1 MLKVCL
7 VVDVEGFISFKQ
19 NNPEW
24 KALQNLKKIP
34 AYLLR
39 GLLYDLKGYENTYK
53 IICKHRFPVSFMLV
67 GSLFKPLGKKKFID
81 YGYHTY
87 NHKPLTYLPDKKILG
102 EIKNI
107 YNAVSFSAP
116 MNLIDDPLNPG
127 RILKM
132 LKKEGYKIVIWGGS
146 TIRGK
151 DKKIVVVKPRKKV
164 TKLEIKE
171 GIKCVYISNL
181 FNDKTSKSS
190 MDNMLEEVRKN
201 SKEDRI
207 YCITT
212 HEFSHKNTSN
222 LEYLIRG
229 LIELKNRGKIKIINL
244 RQIAK

>member
-7 VVDVEGFISFKQ
+7 VIDVERFISFKQ

-24 KALQNLKKIP
+24 NVLQNLKKIL

-39 GLLYDLKGYENTYK
+39 GFLYDQRGYENTYK

-67 GSLFKPLGKKKFID
+67 GSLFKPLEKKNFID

-87 NHKPLTYLPDKKILG
+87 SHKPLTYLPDKKILG

-116 MNLIDDPLNPG
+116 MNLIDDPLKPD

-132 LKKEGYKIVIWGGS
+132 LKKEGYKIIIWGGS
-146 TIRGK
+146 TIRNK
-151 DKKIVVVKPRKKV
+151 KNKIVVVPSRKNIVEPKTV
-164 TKLEIKE
+164 E

-181 FNDKTSKSS
+181 FNDKTPKE
-190 MDNMLEEVRKN
+190 NIIKMLEEIEQN
-201 SKEDRI
+201 SGKESV

-212 HEFSHKNTSN
+212 HEFSHKDTSN
-222 LEYLIRG
+222 LEYIIKR
-229 LIELKNRGKIKIINL
+229 LIELKDQGRIKIVNL
-244 RQIAK
+244 RDIAK